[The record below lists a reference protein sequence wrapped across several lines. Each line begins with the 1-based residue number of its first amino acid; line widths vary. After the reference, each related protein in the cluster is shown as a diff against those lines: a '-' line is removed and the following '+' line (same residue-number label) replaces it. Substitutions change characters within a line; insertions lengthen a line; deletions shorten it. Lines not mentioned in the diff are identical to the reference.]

1 MNPIPLTLRRETPED
16 AAAVETLTREAF
28 WNQFAPGCSEH
39 YLVRR
44 LRESPD
50 FLPELDYVAVAE
62 GRLVGSI
69 LYAKAHIALDRGG
82 TLPVIGF
89 GPLSV
94 LPADQGRGVG
104 SRLVGHTLELARQAG
119 YAAILIYGDPA
130 YYSRLG
136 FVPAEQYGIGAPDGF
151 YRAALQAY
159 ELQPGALAK
168 ANGLLIESP
177 VYDMDPTESE
187 AFDAQF
193 PYKTKLEGTASQ
205 RRFQDILAMCKP
217 RA

>member
-1 MNPIPLTLRRETPED
+1 MNPIPLSLRREMPED
-16 AAAVETLTREAF
+16 AKAVETLTREAF
-28 WNQFAPGCSEH
+28 WNQYTPGCSEH
-39 YLVRR
+39 YLVHR
-44 LRESPD
+44 LRDSSD
-50 FLPELDYVAVAE
+50 FLPDLDYVAYAE

-94 LPADQGRGVG
+94 LPAYQGRGVG
-104 SRLVGHTLELARQAG
+104 SRLVEYTRELARQAG
-119 YAAILIYGDPA
+119 YTAILIYGDPA

-159 ELQPGALAK
+159 ELQPGALAE
-168 ANGLLIESP
+168 ANGVLVESP
-177 VYDMDPTESE
+177 VYDIDQSESE
-187 AFDAQF
+187 TFDAQF
-193 PYKTKLEGTASQ
+193 PYKEKLIGTASQ
-205 RRFQDILAMCKP
+205 QRFQDILALCQP
-217 RA
+217 RR